1 MNSSS
6 DYLISGHQV
15 SEDEY
20 AENKIGSNLDA
31 LSVCR
36 ALRRGA

>member
-6 DYLISGHQV
+6 VYLISGHQD

-20 AENKIGSNLDA
+20 AKNKIGSNLDA
-31 LSVCR
+31 LSVRR
-36 ALRRGA
+36 ALRRGT